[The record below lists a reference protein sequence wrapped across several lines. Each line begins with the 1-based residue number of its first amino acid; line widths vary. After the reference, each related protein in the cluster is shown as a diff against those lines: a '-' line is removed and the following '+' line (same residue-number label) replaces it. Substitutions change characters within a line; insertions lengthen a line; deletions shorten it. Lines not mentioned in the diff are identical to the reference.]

1 MAKVDV
7 KGTIAAP
14 VADVWAVVGDF
25 GKIAKWLPPLS
36 DSGLLHGA
44 TGGEVG
50 DLRHCVIDGGPTLTE
65 SQTARSDADH
75 SYSYAI
81 TEGALPLQNYRS
93 TISLSA
99 AGDQT
104 VVQWSSTFDPDPGE
118 EDNVTGMIEGVYQA
132 GIDHLKQRFGG

>member
-1 MAKVDV
+1 M
-7 KGTIAAP
+7 
-14 VADVWAVVGDF
+14 
-25 GKIAKWLPPLS
+25 
-36 DSGLLHGA
+36 
-44 TGGEVG
+44 
-50 DLRHCVIDGGPTLTE
+50 
-65 SQTARSDADH
+65 
-75 SYSYAI
+75 
-81 TEGALPLQNYRS
+81 QNYRS